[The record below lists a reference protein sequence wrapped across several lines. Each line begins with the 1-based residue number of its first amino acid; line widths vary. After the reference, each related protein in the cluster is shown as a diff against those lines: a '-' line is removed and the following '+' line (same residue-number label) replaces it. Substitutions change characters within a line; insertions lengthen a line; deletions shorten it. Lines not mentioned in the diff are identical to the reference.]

1 MFELGTYPPDIELI
15 EVPETYEVEVG
26 DMYGFEYEIYPFPGV
41 TEEQIANDV
50 WKGIEDEGDKP
61 IYVSV
66 EMGDWIEL
74 YKTKVFGIAERQKTD
89 TPIWIVLL
97 GVAAVLAAV
106 ATIIYEVY
114 YIIKG
119 EPIPLPTP
127 TATSLGLLLMILVF
141 LYWLSKKE

>member
-26 DMYGFEYEIYPFPGV
+26 DMYGFEYEVYPFPGV

-89 TPIWIVLL
+89 TPIWIILL
-97 GVAAVLAAV
+97 GVAAVLGALATLIYVTYYAV
-106 ATIIYEVY
+106 
-114 YIIKG
+114 KG
-119 EPIPLPTP
+119 VPIPTP
-127 TATSLGLLLMILVF
+127 EAVSLGLLLMILVF
-141 LYWLSKKE
+141 LDWLSKK